1 MKGSLSRGGRIAAVT
16 ATTALAVALP
26 LCGTATSPPP
36 GGDPPSGLAGPQN
49 SRPASAEREA
59 AERQAAEQEA
69 AEQAN
74 TAPPS
79 ASKPDGPI
87 ESSLSVMGTGVVA
100 GAATVMIVRRHQRRS
115 RNGRR

>member
-1 MKGSLSRGGRIAAVT
+1 MKGSLSRGGRIAALT
-16 ATTALAVALP
+16 GATALVVALP

-36 GGDPPSGLAGPQN
+36 DGDRPSGLAGPP
-49 SRPASAEREA
+49 SSGSTSIH
-59 AERQAAEQEA
+59 
-69 AEQAN
+69 

-87 ESSLSVMGTGVVA
+87 ESSLSVMGTGALA

>member
-59 AERQAAEQEA
+59 AEQES

>member
-36 GGDPPSGLAGPQN
+36 GGGPPSGLAGPQN
-49 SRPASAEREA
+49 SRPAPAEREA
-59 AERQAAEQEA
+59 AKQGPV
-69 AEQAN
+69 EQAN